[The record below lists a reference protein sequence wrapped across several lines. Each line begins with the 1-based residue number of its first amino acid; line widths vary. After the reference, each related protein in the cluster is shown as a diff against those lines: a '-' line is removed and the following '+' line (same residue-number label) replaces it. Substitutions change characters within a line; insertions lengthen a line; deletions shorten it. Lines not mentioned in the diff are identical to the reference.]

1 MTQSAAVLSSQEG
14 FVATDLVVVAFDKVS
29 LAFDDNVVLR
39 DISFSVE
46 RGRLKVLLGASGA
59 GKTVILKL
67 IPGLLK
73 PDSGTIRINGERID
87 NGQRSNS

>member
-29 LAFDDNVVLR
+29 LAFDDNMVLR

-46 RGRLKVLLGASGA
+46 GGG
-59 GKTVILKL
+59 
-67 IPGLLK
+67 
-73 PDSGTIRINGERID
+73 
-87 NGQRSNS
+87 

>member
-87 NGQRSNS
+87 NRQRSNS